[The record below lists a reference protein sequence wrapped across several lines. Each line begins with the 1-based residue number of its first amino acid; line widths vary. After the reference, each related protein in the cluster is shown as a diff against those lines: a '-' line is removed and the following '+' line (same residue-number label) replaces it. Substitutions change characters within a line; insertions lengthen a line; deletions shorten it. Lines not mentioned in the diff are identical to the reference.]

1 MQVREYFQDF
11 DPLRSGMITKSQ
23 FQRGLSDLGLSALG
37 HHNLTPAQFE
47 ALYQVYKSTQMP
59 DKVLWTQFMDD
70 IESGKSISARQVL
83 QLFNSLLVYHSRTF
97 RQ

>member
-1 MQVREYFQDF
+1 MIVFTFSFQVREYFQDF

-47 ALYQVYKSTQMP
+47 ALFQVYKSPKMP
-59 DKVLWTQFMDD
+59 DKVLWTKFMDD
-70 IESGKSISARQVL
+70 IESGKSWE
-83 QLFNSLLVYHSRTF
+83 
-97 RQ
+97 